1 MKSDLLKALALKAK
15 NRLINKNNK
24 ESQTIKTVK
33 IVSENDKDF
42 YDKVKTLLQ
51 SDDYSLSPMKFL
63 MDENKL
69 MKLDA
74 IGRERYLLET
84 IDKYNKVKKLIDKEN
99 TAVQLCFNNL
109 NKSFNQ
115 FIFVTMQYDKS
126 LQDVLNVKA
135 YINRHI
141 LNIKKFLLS
150 SF

>member
-99 TAVQLCFNNL
+99 TAV
-109 NKSFNQ
+109 
-115 FIFVTMQYDKS
+115 
-126 LQDVLNVKA
+126 
-135 YINRHI
+135 
-141 LNIKKFLLS
+141 
-150 SF
+150 

>member
-24 ESQTIKTVK
+24 EAKTIKTVK

-99 TAVQLCFNNL
+99 TAV
-109 NKSFNQ
+109 
-115 FIFVTMQYDKS
+115 
-126 LQDVLNVKA
+126 
-135 YINRHI
+135 
-141 LNIKKFLLS
+141 
-150 SF
+150 

>member
-24 ESQTIKTVK
+24 ESKTIKTVK

-51 SDDYSLSPMKFL
+51 SDDYSISPMKFL

-99 TAVQLCFNNL
+99 TAV
-109 NKSFNQ
+109 
-115 FIFVTMQYDKS
+115 
-126 LQDVLNVKA
+126 
-135 YINRHI
+135 
-141 LNIKKFLLS
+141 
-150 SF
+150 

>member
-15 NRLINKNNK
+15 NRLISKNNK
-24 ESQTIKTVK
+24 EAQTIKTVK

-99 TAVQLCFNNL
+99 TAV
-109 NKSFNQ
+109 
-115 FIFVTMQYDKS
+115 
-126 LQDVLNVKA
+126 
-135 YINRHI
+135 
-141 LNIKKFLLS
+141 
-150 SF
+150 